1 MRRLF
6 FVMFLI
12 CLGLATVPTMAQDR
26 NNLGGELKSLLGEL
40 LRGGEDNAPAA
51 DQAPGKA
58 DATEPTRR
66 IPLGRAE
73 MQLSF
78 APLVRE
84 VAPAVVNVYASQ
96 KMRPEASPFF
106 SDPFFQQFFG
116 GGPQGQPRVQ
126 SSLGSGVI
134 VDGSGFIV
142 TNYHVIRDADEVK
155 VALSDGQEFE
165 CKIVLKDETV
175 DLAVLKIK
183 ADKPLP
189 SLKFG
194 DSDALE
200 VGDLVLAI
208 GNPFGV
214 GQTTTNGIVSA
225 LARTHIGVS
234 DFGFFIQTDA
244 AINPGNSGGALVDM
258 QGHLVG
264 INSAIFTRS
273 GGSNGIGFA
282 IPSNLVKAVVEAA
295 KRGGEFFERPW
306 LGAQF
311 DIVDAQV
318 AEALGMRRPSGA
330 LVANVTRDSP
340 ADKSGLKPG
349 DVILA
354 MNGREIENPDAL
366 GYRLATQSIGSSAE
380 FSVLRKGKT
389 TKLTAVLERAPE
401 GASGTELEIEG
412 RGPFAGTKVAQ
423 LSPRLAQRLRL
434 PSEITGV
441 VITDVARGSPAARFG
456 LQPRD
461 IVRELNGAVIRDPG
475 QLKNAAE
482 EQTRWWRFAIER
494 DGQILRQ
501 VLRY

>member
-1 MRRLF
+1 MRR
-6 FVMFLI
+6 MFLAI
-12 CLGLATVPTMAQDR
+12 VTILAFAAIGAQGPAAAQDK
-26 NNLGGELKSLLGEL
+26 NLGGELRNLLGEL
-40 LRGGEDNAPAA
+40 LRGGDKPSGDAQA
-51 DQAPGKA
+51 DDSA
-58 DATEPTRR
+58 DTQTLRR
-66 IPLGRAE
+66 IPLGRSE
-73 MQLSF
+73 IQLSF

-96 KMRPEASPFF
+96 TMRPEVSPFF

-116 GGPQGQPRVQ
+116 GGPQTAPRVQ

-134 VDGSGFIV
+134 VDASGFIV

-155 VALSDGQEFE
+155 VALSDGREFE
-165 CKIVLKDETV
+165 CTIVLKDETV
-175 DLAVLKIK
+175 DLAILKIDAGK
-183 ADKPLP
+183 ALP
-189 SLKFG
+189 SLEFG

-214 GQTTTNGIVSA
+214 GQTTTSGIVSA

-244 AINPGNSGGALVDM
+244 AINPGNSGGPLVDM
-258 QGHLVG
+258 QGTLVG

-282 IPSNLVKAVVEAA
+282 IPSNLVKAVVDAA

-311 DIVDAQV
+311 DAVDAQV
-318 AEALGMRRPSGA
+318 AEALGMPRPMGA
-330 LVANVTRDSP
+330 LVVDVTKDSP
-340 ADKSGLKPG
+340 ADRAGLKPG

-354 MNGREIENPDAL
+354 MNGRDIENPDAL
-366 GYRLATQSIGSSAE
+366 GYRLATQSIGSSAR
-380 FSVLRKGKT
+380 FSVLRKGRT
-389 TKLTAVLERAPE
+389 STLDAVLERAPE
-401 GASGTELEIEG
+401 GQSGEEILIEG
-412 RGPFAGTKVAQ
+412 RGPLAGSRVAQ
-423 LSPRLAQRLRL
+423 LSPRLAQRMRL
-434 PSEITGV
+434 PSQITGV
-441 VITDVARGSPAARFG
+441 VITEIARNSPAARFG

-461 IVRELNGAVIRDPG
+461 IVRELNGETIKTPD
-475 QLKNAAE
+475 QLKGLAE